1 MRLGKSSKLFCPS
14 CRDREYN
21 IGIDISMK
29 TKPPKKDGF
38 YMNINEDDRRLLD
51 ELKDKHAIN
60 IAQAFK
66 LFLRDMLGRLQK

>member
-1 MRLGKSSKLFCPS
+1 
-14 CRDREYN
+14 
-21 IGIDISMK
+21 MK